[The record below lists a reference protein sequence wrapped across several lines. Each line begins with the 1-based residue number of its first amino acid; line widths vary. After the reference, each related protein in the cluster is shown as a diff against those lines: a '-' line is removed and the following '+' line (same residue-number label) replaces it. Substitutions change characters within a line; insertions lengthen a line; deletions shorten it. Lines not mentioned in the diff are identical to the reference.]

1 MAIISTIR
9 KRNAAFLLIAAF
21 ALSSCAGAQRIDYAT
36 QFANQGVKFTHALP
50 AFYDEY
56 FRLAIN
62 ADSATLITAREL
74 SGAKPDRLQ
83 ERLKNADDDLKRTNA
98 IIRGLK
104 EHAELLHE
112 YFQEIQKLTDE
123 NVGSGV
129 GESTATL
136 VNGILMVSGDLATE
150 IPFGVPV
157 DKIARPA
164 GNFIVVSLKNH
175 ALKRELE
182 DHGETIDRELA
193 IQEAILNKLGRNMVV
208 DSEEWMNGAFIK
220 PVYEQ
225 FRNKSEPLGRRWYW
239 KRARYLTNASVI
251 ESTQQA
257 EEAMKEMRKAW
268 RELALG
274 GPDGST
280 VARLVRH
287 VQATIALVDALKA

>member
-9 KRNAAFLLIAAF
+9 QRNVAFLLIATF
-21 ALSSCAGAQRIDYAT
+21 VLSSCAGAQRIDYAA
-36 QFANQGVKFTHALP
+36 QFANQGVKFTQTLP
-50 AFYDEY
+50 HFYEEY
-56 FRLAIN
+56 YRLAID
-62 ADSATLITAREL
+62 ADSATLVTTRGEPGITSKQL
-74 SGAKPDRLQ
+74 S
-83 ERLKNADDDLKRTNA
+83 ERLRQADEDLERKSA
-98 IIRGLK
+98 LIRSLK
-104 EHAELLHE
+104 EHAVLLGE

-123 NVGSGV
+123 DVGSGV
-129 GESTATL
+129 GESTAAL
-136 VNGILMVSGDLATE
+136 VNGIVMASGDLAAE

-164 GNFIVVSLKNH
+164 GNFVVVSLKNH

-193 IQEAILNKLGRNMVV
+193 VQEAILNKLGRNMAR
-208 DSEEWMNGAFIK
+208 DSEAWTTVAFVN

-225 FRNKSEPLGRRWYW
+225 YRDKKEPLGWRWYK
-239 KRARYLTNASVI
+239 KRRTYLTAKQVI
-251 ESTQQA
+251 ESAQQA

-287 VQATIALVDALKA
+287 VQATIALVDALKT